1 MSVMLVT
8 GAFAT
13 HTTKL
18 YNYYVCPRTWEINN
32 VEYITVNY
40 LGELN
45 YLGQVVGNPIEWDF
59 DFRNQIVN
67 IERHLPLT
75 CAIWN
80 DLEQF
85 KSLLKGSDHYLFLL
99 SPIIGG
105 CIHSN
110 LIYHGNGPFTQSH
123 RYFNSIGEMLARH
136 QGLSTIPDRATDDMG
151 YASAINDLDSP
162 NQL

>member
-18 YNYYVCPRTWEINN
+18 YNYYVCPRNWHINN
-32 VEYITVNY
+32 VEFIAVNY

-45 YLGQVVGNPIEWDF
+45 YVGKIISSPIEWNF
-59 DFRNQIVN
+59 NCETQTVN
-67 IERHLPLT
+67 IEKKFPLT
-75 CAIWN
+75 KAVWN

-85 KSLLKGSDHYLFLL
+85 KILINDGDHYLFLL

-105 CIHSN
+105 CIHLN
-110 LIYHGNGPFTQSH
+110 LIYNDIGPFTQSH
-123 RYFNSIGEMLARH
+123 RYFDTLGEMIARH
-136 QGLSTIPDRATDDMG
+136 QGLSSIPSLATDIIDRA
-151 YASAINDLDSP
+151 SVIND
-162 NQL
+162 NEKIF